1 MVPSYA
7 YTYVKL
13 KFLKKI
19 LIDDE
24 TLRKLRTFDDIEI
37 LLNTIKPFYPDINIQ
52 EYTIEEIEKSLYE
65 TFFKLIGK
73 IIFYSPE
80 NIRKF
85 LKAYLLQFEIMNIK
99 QCILGSITGMS
110 KDQKLNNINF
120 LVEDFLGNTD
130 FIRNLIEITSL
141 EEIQLYMKKTK
152 YNKAVREGILYFKN
166 NNEIFVLEAFLDQL
180 FYINMVKH
188 KNIYNKNEKDLFN
201 LYIDSITEI
210 YNLNIIFR
218 GIRNNIDKNLLTQF
232 LIKNFLFLDETKI
245 LHLLYQDNIEQFF
258 SLIMQIYSN
267 QKDIKFIYKKTGFK
281 GDHFVWWI
289 ESLYIDYFFK
299 KFKSKIG
306 DIDYS
311 TIFTI
316 LEILIKKQK
325 EIQFN
330 IIPNIVRII
339 HKKFVQLEKGE
350 LK

>member
-19 LIDDE
+19 IIDDE
-24 TLRKLRTFDDIEI
+24 TLKKLRILDDIEI
-37 LLNTIKPFYPDINIQ
+37 LIDTIKPFYPDINIQ
-52 EYTIEEIEKSLYE
+52 EYKIEEIEKSLYE

-80 NIRKF
+80 NIRRF
-85 LKAYLLQFEIMNIK
+85 LKAYLLQFEIINIK

-110 KDQKLNNINF
+110 RDQKLNNINF

-152 YNKAVREGILYFKN
+152 YNKAVREGILYFKY

-180 FYINMVKH
+180 FYINMVKQ
-188 KNIYNKNEKDLFN
+188 KNFYNKKEKDLIN
-201 LYIDSITEI
+201 LYIDSVTEI

-232 LIKNFLFLDETKI
+232 LVNNFLFLDETKI
-245 LHLLYQDNIEQFF
+245 LHLLYQDNIEKFF
-258 SLIMQIYSN
+258 SLIKQIYSN
-267 QKDIKFIYKKTGFK
+267 QKDIKSIYKKTGFR
-281 GDHFVWWI
+281 G
-289 ESLYIDYFFK
+289 
-299 KFKSKIG
+299 
-306 DIDYS
+306 
-311 TIFTI
+311 
-316 LEILIKKQK
+316 
-325 EIQFN
+325 
-330 IIPNIVRII
+330 
-339 HKKFVQLEKGE
+339 
-350 LK
+350 

>member
-1 MVPSYA
+1 
-7 YTYVKL
+7 
-13 KFLKKI
+13 
-19 LIDDE
+19 
-24 TLRKLRTFDDIEI
+24 
-37 LLNTIKPFYPDINIQ
+37 
-52 EYTIEEIEKSLYE
+52 
-65 TFFKLIGK
+65 
-73 IIFYSPE
+73 
-80 NIRKF
+80 
-85 LKAYLLQFEIMNIK
+85 MNIK

-110 KDQKLNNINF
+110 RDQKLNNINF

-166 NNEIFVLEAFLDQL
+166 NNAIFVLEAFLDQL
-180 FYINMVKH
+180 FYINMIKQ
-188 KNIYNKNEKDLFN
+188 KSYYNRNEKELIN

-232 LIKNFLFLDETKI
+232 LVNNFLFLDETKI
-245 LHLLYQDNIEQFF
+245 LHLLYQDNVEKFF
-258 SLIMQIYSN
+258 SLVRQIYSN
-267 QKDIKFIYKKTGFK
+267 QKDIKLFYRKIGFRREHFI
-281 GDHFVWWI
+281 WWI
-289 ESLYIDYFFK
+289 EGLYIDYFFK
-299 KFKSKIG
+299 KCRSKIG

-311 TIFTI
+311 AIFTI

-330 IIPNIVRII
+330 IIPNVVNII
-339 HKKFVQLEKGE
+339 HEKFTKLEQGE